1 MKVLKELHR
10 HCEERSNPFIIKD
23 IYKGF
28 CILEETIV
36 AVFVATI
43 TFLVFASAIARG
55 LNHPI
60 NWAVDV
66 SLLLLAWLVFLGA
79 DTSLRRSDFIRVDIL
94 QRKFS
99 PGLQKF
105 LYYFFY
111 VIIILFLAML
121 VIYGIPLSIENSQR
135 TFQALAISYSWA
147 TISVP
152 VGAFFMIVTIV
163 IKLVKKWNESEI
175 TSEGK
180 EAI

>member
-1 MKVLKELHR
+1 MKV
-10 HCEERSNPFIIKD
+10 IKV
-23 IYKGF
+23 YRGF

-36 AVFVATI
+36 AVSVAAI

-60 NWAVDV
+60 NWAVDI

-79 DTSLRRSDFIRVDIL
+79 DAALRRSDFIRVDIL
-94 QRKFS
+94 LRKFT
-99 PGLQKF
+99 PEVQKF

-111 VIIILFLAML
+111 IIIILFLAML
-121 VIYGIPLSIENSQR
+121 VIYGIPLSIENYQR
-135 TFQALAISYSWA
+135 SFQALAISYSWA

-152 VGAFFMIVTIV
+152 VGALFMIVTIV

-175 TSEGK
+175 VSEGR
-180 EAI
+180 EAV

>member
-1 MKVLKELHR
+1 MK
-10 HCEERSNPFIIKD
+10 IINA
-23 IYKGF
+23 IYMGF

-36 AVFVATI
+36 AVSVAAI

-79 DTSLRRSDFIRVDIL
+79 DAALRRSDFIRVDIL
-94 QRKFS
+94 LKKFT
-99 PGLQKF
+99 PEVQKF

-111 VIIILFLAML
+111 IIIILFLAML
-121 VIYGIPLSIENSQR
+121 VIYGIPLSIENYKR

-152 VGAFFMIVTIV
+152 VGALFMIITIL

-175 TSEGK
+175 VSEGK
-180 EAI
+180 EAV

>member
-1 MKVLKELHR
+1 MKVI
-10 HCEERSNPFIIKD
+10 CG
-23 IYKGF
+23 IYRGF

-36 AVFVATI
+36 AVSVAAI
-43 TFLVFASAIARG
+43 TFLVFASAVARG
-55 LNHPI
+55 FNHPI

-79 DTSLRRSDFIRVDIL
+79 DAALRRSDFIRVDIL
-94 QRKFS
+94 LRKFPS
-99 PGLQKF
+99 DVQKF
-105 LYYFFY
+105 LYYLFY
-111 VIIILFLAML
+111 IIIILFLAML
-121 VIYGIPLSIENSQR
+121 VIYGIPLSIENYQR
-135 TFQALAISYSWA
+135 TFQALPISYSWA

-152 VGAFFMIVTIV
+152 VGALFMIVTIV